1 MALRCQSASKNVK
14 YFSHKLWLTQ
24 HIFHQIR
31 LHIFKRQAES
41 AAVVSFLDLHSKFQ
55 VGSSRYLVSTLLSIS
70 TILNRGFAPVTQKK
84 SKYNKGTDLQF
95 GLNMC
100 DTTLQCEQ
108 NEDQKRK
115 SDSSHNK
122 KEKRISVSFAE
133 SFNIPDGRDCKS
145 PLSKKYIFTFSY
157 TSKDYSQA
165 QAMFDDPQKPLL
177 LMQFDLSLFPFNKE
191 RVHDLHWEEVV
202 AAVFH
207 CQSGASKHCQTLL
220 SHNKY
225 LLLQWQEPR
234 RSAVQAAGEPGP
246 RGVPPRPLPRHPARL
261 PRRGRW
267 R

>member
-1 MALRCQSASKNVK
+1 M
-14 YFSHKLWLTQ
+14 
-24 HIFHQIR
+24 
-31 LHIFKRQAES
+31 
-41 AAVVSFLDLHSKFQ
+41 
-55 VGSSRYLVSTLLSIS
+55 
-70 TILNRGFAPVTQKK
+70 
-84 SKYNKGTDLQF
+84 QF

-108 NEDQKRK
+108 NEEQKRK

-157 TSKDYSQA
+157 ATCPKIIAKPKRCLMTLRSHYITIAICSESISFQQRTS
-165 QAMFDDPQKPLL
+165 PWLG
-177 LMQFDLSLFPFNKE
+177 
-191 RVHDLHWEEVV
+191 VVV
-202 AAVFH
+202 AYSNGFSLPKWCLLPNIVKFCFH
-207 CQSGASKHCQTLL
+207 ILNNT
-220 SHNKY
+220 KY

-234 RSAVQAAGEPGP
+234 RSPVQAAGEPGP

-267 R
+267 RWSCKRTIIEVFTIMEKALLALAFS